1 MAIAEPHAAIVRL
14 SEHPQLLEAG
24 RALLEEYLR
33 LPDAWAEEEVPA
45 RLPVEYV
52 EHLASYPND
61 ARPAA
66 GEAFLA
72 LRSTDVVGQTLAV
85 PHADGVVR
93 LERMFVLPAER
104 EQGVARALIAAV
116 TIWARE
122 HGVRRIVLAV
132 LPNRREAISLYRG
145 IGFKP
150 ASDYLAEGRVCM
162 GLDLA
167 LAD

>member
-1 MAIAEPHAAIVRL
+1 MTEPHAAIVRL

-33 LPDAWAEEEVPA
+33 LSDAWAEDGVPEQ
-45 RLPVEYV
+45 LPAEYV
-52 EHLASYPND
+52 EHLADYPND

-66 GEAFLA
+66 GETFLA
-72 LRSTDVVGQTLAV
+72 LRSTDVVGQTLVV

-104 EQGVARALIAAV
+104 EQGVARALIAAA

-122 HGVRRIVLAV
+122 HGVRRIVIDV
-132 LPNRREAISLYRG
+132 IPTRREAISLYRG

-162 GLDLA
+162 GLDLS

>member
-1 MAIAEPHAAIVRL
+1 MPESHAAIVRL

-33 LPDAWAEEEVPA
+33 LPDAWLDEDAPQQLPA
-45 RLPVEYV
+45 EYV
-52 EHLASYPND
+52 EHLAAYPNE

-72 LRSTDVVGQTLAV
+72 LRSTDVVGQTLVV
-85 PHADGVVR
+85 PHAEGVVR
-93 LERMFVLPAER
+93 LERMYVLPAER
-104 EQGVARALIAAV
+104 EQGVARALIAAA

-122 HGVRRIVLAV
+122 HGVRRIVLDV
-132 LPNRREAISLYRG
+132 IPTRREAISLYRG

-150 ASDYLAEGRVCM
+150 ASDYLSEGRVCM